1 MKIIKLDRRFKANRK
16 HGITVALKFD
26 RYLGAGQYFDG
37 LVRTTWQHDW
47 DDIDNWP
54 WMDWFSDK
62 KTKPFRTY
70 YIGFTEPGTL
80 TMLMLRADPKR
91 YQDTDG

>member
-37 LVRTTWQHDW
+37 LVRTTWPHDW

-62 KTKPFRTY
+62 KTKIVPY
-70 YIGFTEPGTL
+70 YIGFTEPQTL
-80 TMLMLRADPKR
+80 TMLMLKADPNR
-91 YQDTDG
+91 YQNIDG